1 MYVAGKP
8 GNLEILTF
16 VLFFFNE
23 RVDCIGTLTLT
34 LFV

>member
-16 VLFFFNE
+16 VLFFFLMKE
-23 RVDCIGTLTLT
+23 QTVQGH
-34 LFV
+34 